1 MLTAVQSTQ
10 QLLRDPQSALEVPGW
25 QLPSVSQHPSHVP
38 LKHELP
44 ELPVRHVALPSE
56 PLSLPPS
63 RLLST
68 SPLSWTG
75 VTSLKVTSTE
85 LTSSE
90 PTSPEPNGLE
100 PTSLISCE
108 PEPTS
113 LTLKPPESA
122 VGLPPLESGL
132 SEPPMG
138 SNVSSPPVAH
148 AVKNAAATSSACLAS
163 SILGQVSM
171 NGLVAK
177 WYYHLIS
184 RPSPTAA
191 IRPLDGGCPGG
202 ASTRS
207 PRSRGHDSPTEPRAA
222 FLSVADQLAFVRA
235 AWRAS
240 SSIP

>member
-10 QLLRDPQSALEVPGW
+10 QLLSDPQSALEVPGW

-85 LTSSE
+85 LTSE

-100 PTSLISCE
+100 PTSLT
-108 PEPTS
+108 PTS
-113 LTLKPPESA
+113 L
-122 VGLPPLESGL
+122 
-132 SEPPMG
+132 
-138 SNVSSPPVAH
+138 
-148 AVKNAAATSSACLAS
+148 
-163 SILGQVSM
+163 
-171 NGLVAK
+171 
-177 WYYHLIS
+177 IS
-184 RPSPTAA
+184 
-191 IRPLDGGCPGG
+191 
-202 ASTRS
+202 
-207 PRSRGHDSPTEPRAA
+207 
-222 FLSVADQLAFVRA
+222 
-235 AWRAS
+235 
-240 SSIP
+240 